1 MERCK
6 ICNVIAKVTL
16 PVEDESYCERHYEQL
31 PADKEEPKDKEK
43 DDVYRLL

>member
-31 PADKEEPKDKEK
+31 PADKEEPKD
-43 DDVYRLL
+43 DVYRLS